1 MRWAKVALIAIGALI
16 AFIVLESVFRLLQ
29 WAIIA
34 LVIGAIIAIAV
45 KARSQYRLARER
57 RAQVRE
63 QKAERKGRVTERPAG
78 KMIATPEWHAVD
90 NVPTTRRDE
99 PVPTTRRDEPV
110 AATRHADVEDDLARL
125 KRELGAQ

>member
-78 KMIATPEWHAVD
+78 KVIATPEWNAVAD
-90 NVPTTRRDE
+90 VPAARRDE
-99 PVPTTRRDEPV
+99 PVPATRR
-110 AATRHADVEDDLARL
+110 ADVEDDLARL
-125 KRELGAQ
+125 KREMGAQ